1 MKEPLPFMLSPLRH
15 SLRSFRNAPGFTAS
29 TLLTLALGIGATTAI
44 FSVLYAVLLRPF
56 PYPDADRLVVL
67 RQKTPQME
75 ISVSWPTAQDW
86 MREQQS
92 FAALS
97 IFRRD
102 RFNIADP
109 GQLPENVN
117 GSHASAGLFE
127 VAALPPLLGRYYNAQ
142 DDRPGA
148 APVVV
153 ISESLWAQRYARDP
167 AIIGRLIPIDGVP
180 RTIVGVAP
188 ADLDL
193 PRAAKIWAPIAPYA
207 ATQESWNDRG
217 NSPGLNGYARL
228 KPGVTLEQARADM
241 EHLYVGLREAHPD
254 TLSHVSPVVQLY
266 RESQLQTFR
275 LGLWSLLAATL
286 AVLAIAC
293 ANVAGLFV
301 TRGIQQERVYAI
313 RSALGASRAQLVGQM
328 LGESLLIAL
337 GGGMLGLLLAA
348 WSLSALQHIVPPDV
362 PRFQNIALNGW
373 VLAFSCVVTALT
385 GVFAGLWPALKL
397 TRVDVRTALHE
408 GSRGVTAGSGIRR
421 VLVAA
426 QVALTLVLLSACGL
440 VLRSLERIQNAPLGF
455 EPASVLKF
463 AVSLPQNRYQD
474 ESGHK
479 ARDFQQTL
487 VDRLARLPG
496 VLSASVNTTPPLD
509 AGWQSSF
516 RIDGIHAK
524 DERNRPL
531 AEMAII
537 SDDFFA
543 TLRIPILQGRA
554 FDARD
559 ATGANTT
566 IIDEAFAK
574 KYWPGQDPIG
584 QHIVW
589 EHSDDEQDNTFTV
602 VGVVPTLRLYGYGEP
617 ITRPQAYWSLRR
629 SGWRQTSVL
638 VRTAQEPHQ
647 LERPVRELF
656 ASLDPQIA
664 LYGLTTMEEEV
675 AATYENSTLQ
685 SVLLSLFAG
694 LAFLLAL
701 TGLYGVVA
709 YGVSM
714 RRREIG
720 VRVALGAQNRDVI
733 TLMLRQGL
741 GPLLVGLIAGLLG
754 ALAAGRL
761 IRSQLYEV
769 SATDPLV
776 LGVAILLLALAAGLA
791 CWLPARRAAKVDP
804 LHALRAE

>member
-1 MKEPLPFMLSPLRH
+1 MFSTLRH
-15 SLRSFRNAPGFTAS
+15 SLRAFAHAPGFTAG

-56 PYPDADRLVVL
+56 PYPDADQLVVL

-86 MREQQS
+86 LREQQS
-92 FAALS
+92 FSALS
-97 IFRRD
+97 IFRGD
-102 RFNIADP
+102 RFNLADP
-109 GQLPENVN
+109 GQLPENVR
-117 GSHASAGLFE
+117 GSHASADLFA
-127 VAALPPLLGRYYNAQ
+127 VAGLPPLLGRYYTAQ

-153 ISESLWAQRYARDP
+153 ISESLWAQRFGRDP

-180 RTIVGVAP
+180 RTIIGIAP
-188 ADLDL
+188 AALDL
-193 PRAAKIWAPIAPYA
+193 PRAAKIWAPIAPFA
-207 ATQESWNDRG
+207 ATQESWKDRG
-217 NSPGLNGYARL
+217 NSPGLNGYGRL
-228 KPGVTLEQARADM
+228 KPGVTLEQARDDM
-241 EHLYVGLREAHPD
+241 ERLYVGLREAHPD
-254 TLSHVSPVVQLY
+254 DVGHLSPVIEPY
-266 RESQLQTFR
+266 RENQLQAFR

-301 TRGIQQERVYAI
+301 TRGIQQERIYAI

-337 GGGMLGLLLAA
+337 GGGVLGLLLAA

-362 PRFQNIALNGW
+362 PRFQAITLNGW
-373 VLAFSCVVTALT
+373 VLAFSCAVTAFT

-421 VLVAA
+421 GLVAA

-440 VLRSLERIQNAPLGF
+440 ILRSLDRIQNAPLGF
-455 EPASVLKF
+455 DAASVLTF
-463 AVSLPQNRYQD
+463 AVSLPPNRYQD

-479 ARDFQQTL
+479 ARDFHQTL
-487 VDRLARLPG
+487 VDRIARLPG

-516 RIDGIHAK
+516 RIHGVHAK
-524 DERNRPL
+524 TERNRPL

-537 SDDFFA
+537 SDDFFD

-559 ATGANTT
+559 ATGPNTT
-566 IIDEAFAK
+566 IIDEAFAR
-574 KYWPGQDPIG
+574 KYWPGRDPIG
-584 QHIVW
+584 QQIVW
-589 EHSDDEQDNTFTV
+589 DQPEGEEASTFTV
-602 VGVVPTLRLYGYGEP
+602 IGVVPTLRLYGYGEP

-629 SGWRQTSVL
+629 GGWRETVVL
-638 VRTAQEPHQ
+638 VRTAQDPRR
-647 LERPVRELF
+647 LEKPLRELV

-664 LYGLTTMEEEV
+664 LYGLTTMEDEV
-675 AATYENSTLQ
+675 AATYETSTLQ
-685 SVLLSLFAG
+685 SILLSLFAG

-714 RRREIG
+714 RQREIG

-733 TLMLRQGL
+733 SLMLRQGL
-741 GPLLVGLIAGLLG
+741 GPLLVGLVVGLLG

-761 IRSQLYEV
+761 IRSQLYEI
-769 SATDPLV
+769 SSSDPLV
-776 LGVAILLLALAAGLA
+776 LGVAVLLLTFAAGLA

-804 LHALRAE
+804 IQALRAE